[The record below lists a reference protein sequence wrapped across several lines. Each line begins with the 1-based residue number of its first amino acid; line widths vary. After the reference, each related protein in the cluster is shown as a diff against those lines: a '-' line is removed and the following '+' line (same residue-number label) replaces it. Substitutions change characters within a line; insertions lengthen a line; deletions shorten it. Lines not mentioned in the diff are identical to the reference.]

1 MKINSKTFYKNH
13 INEISRYYST
23 NDSVLHIVNSESNI
37 QVLDDFYDTLKID
50 ISSQNNFIEF
60 YDDKKYDLVVITD
73 LFELSDDI
81 YLFLKN
87 ISKFI
92 NSNGKLLI
100 TSINPKW
107 NNLIKV
113 FEILKLKNSTKK
125 RNYIPPKKINNIAKS
140 TGFEMIH
147 KNTRQILPFSIFGLG
162 ALINKIFEFLLS
174 LLNIGIKTYTLF
186 RFENSPKKEMSKSI
200 IIPAK
205 NEEGNLEELVKRI
218 PNFKG
223 QNEILI
229 VCGKSKDNT
238 LEKSHELA
246 NQFKEKNISVFEQ
259 RSKGKAGAVYEVLN
273 NCSGELIAILDA
285 DISVDPETL
294 NDFFEIIEN
303 GYADFVNGTRLI
315 YGKEKN
321 AMRFLNS
328 IGNLFFQFLISIVIK
343 QKLTDSL
350 CGTKIFK
357 KENLDLLYDWQKTN
371 IVKDPFGD
379 FDLIFSAAYS
389 GQKILEYPV
398 HYRSRKYG
406 STQISRFKDGWKL
419 LSYFMISLYKFNV
432 SK

>member
-1 MKINSKTFYKNH
+1 MKINSETFYKNH
-13 INEISRYYST
+13 INEISRYYSV
-23 NDSVLHIVNSESNI
+23 NDSVLHVVNSESNI
-37 QVLDDFYDTLKID
+37 QVLDEFYDTLKID
-50 ISSQNNFIEF
+50 ISSQNNLMEF

-107 NNLIKV
+107 NNFIKV
-113 FEILKLKNSTKK
+113 FEILKLKNTTKK
-125 RNYIPPKKINNIAKS
+125 RNYIHPKKINNIAKS
-140 TGFEMIH
+140 TGFEIIH

-162 ALINKIFEFLLS
+162 TFLNKVFEFLLS
-174 LLNIGIKTYTLF
+174 LLNMGIKTYTLF
-186 RFENSPKKEMSKSI
+186 RIENSPKKEMSKSI

-205 NEEGNLEELVKRI
+205 NEEGNLEELIERI
-218 PNFKG
+218 PTFEC

-229 VCGKSKDNT
+229 ICGKSKDNT
-238 LEKSHELA
+238 LEKSHKLA
-246 NQFKEKNISVFEQ
+246 KQFKEKNISVFEQ
-259 RSKGKAGAVYEVLN
+259 TSKGKAGAVNEVLD

-294 NDFFEIIEN
+294 DDFFEIIEN
-303 GYADFVNGTRLI
+303 GYADFINGTRLI
-315 YGKEKN
+315 YGKEKK
-321 AMRFLNS
+321 AMRFLNT
-328 IGNLFFQFLISIVIK
+328 IGNLFFQFLISLVIK

-357 KENLDLLYDWQKTN
+357 RENLDLLYDWQKTN

-379 FDLIFSAAYS
+379 FDLLFSAAYS

-419 LSYFMISLYKFNV
+419 LSYFLISLYKFNV

>member
-162 ALINKIFEFLLS
+162 AFINKIFEFLLS

>member
-1 MKINSKTFYKNH
+1 MKINSKTFYQNH
-13 INEISRYYST
+13 INEISRYYSV

-37 QVLDDFYDTLKID
+37 QVLDEFYETLKID
-50 ISSQNNFIEF
+50 ISSQNDLMEF

-81 YLFLKN
+81 YLFLKD

-100 TSINPKW
+100 TAINPKW
-107 NNLIKV
+107 NNFIKV
-113 FEILKLKNSTKK
+113 FEVLKLKNSTKK

-147 KNTRQILPFSIFGLG
+147 KNTRQIFPFSIFGLG
-162 ALINKIFEFLLS
+162 SFINKIFEFLFS

-218 PNFKG
+218 PSFKC

-229 VCGKSKDNT
+229 VCGKSKDKT
-238 LEKSHELA
+238 LEKSHKLA
-246 NQFKEKNISVFEQ
+246 KQFTEKNISVFEQ
-259 RSKGKAGAVYEVLN
+259 KSKGKAGAVYEVLN
-273 NCSGELIAILDA
+273 NCNGELIAILDA

-328 IGNLFFQFLISIVIK
+328 IGNLFFQFLISLVIK

-419 LSYFMISLYKFNV
+419 LLYFLISLYKFNV

>member
-357 KENLDLLYDWQKTN
+357 KENLDLLYDWQKTS

-379 FDLIFSAAYS
+379 FDLLFSAAYS

-419 LSYFMISLYKFNV
+419 LSYFLISLYKFNV